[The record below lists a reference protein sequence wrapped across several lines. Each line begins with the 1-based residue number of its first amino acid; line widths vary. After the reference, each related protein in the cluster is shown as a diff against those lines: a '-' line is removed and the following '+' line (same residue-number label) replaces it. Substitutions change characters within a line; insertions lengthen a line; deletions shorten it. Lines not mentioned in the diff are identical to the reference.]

1 MKLLHQLES
10 GDTVFIIT
18 DKYKIK
24 KIKLAYEHLVKN
36 KKERRLID
44 HPYQLSSSVALSG
57 KVRLTKVSYFEEMDW
72 NIGGHYIKRWREYED
87 TDKFAYISREDAE
100 SALESQIS
108 SKERTQ
114 LLTNSVKKDLD
125 HEMSKIKSILNQYF
139 KDINSSGLE
148 DIAKISEYHNKLLN
162 LHESIR
168 ILENK

>member
-24 KIKLAYEHLVKN
+24 EIKLAYEHLIKN

-72 NIGGHYIKRWREYED
+72 KISGHYMRRWRKYED

-139 KDINSSGLE
+139 EDINSSGLE
-148 DIAKISEYHNKLLN
+148 EIAEISEYHHKLLN

>member
-1 MKLLHQLES
+1 M
-10 GDTVFIIT
+10 
-18 DKYKIK
+18 
-24 KIKLAYEHLVKN
+24 
-36 KKERRLID
+36 RRW
-44 HPYQLSSSVALSG
+44 H
-57 KVRLTKVSYFEEMDW
+57 
-72 NIGGHYIKRWREYED
+72 EYED

-139 KDINSSGLE
+139 EDINSSGLE